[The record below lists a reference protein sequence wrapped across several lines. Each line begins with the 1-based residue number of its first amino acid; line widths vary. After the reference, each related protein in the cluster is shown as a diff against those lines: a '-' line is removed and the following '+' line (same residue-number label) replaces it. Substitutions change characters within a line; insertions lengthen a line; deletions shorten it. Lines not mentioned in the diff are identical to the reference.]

1 MSNLFHSI
9 QLLHHIGGK
18 YPGVTYL
25 HRRSICDHI
34 CMTSVCTHQGNAVQL
49 QAESKSKEI

>member
-25 HRRSICDHI
+25 HLRSICDHI